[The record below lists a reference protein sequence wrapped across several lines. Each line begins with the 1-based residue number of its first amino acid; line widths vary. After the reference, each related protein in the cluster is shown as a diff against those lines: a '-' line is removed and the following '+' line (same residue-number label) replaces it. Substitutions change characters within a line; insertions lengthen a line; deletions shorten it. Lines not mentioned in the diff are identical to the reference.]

1 VENPVKLYNVIAIY
15 DVFCV
20 AETSEAARESLL
32 AWIEEGMKPSEIIGV
47 ETVRENSIR
56 DSWREQKPLVGA
68 DVSDADFKKIE
79 GKTTLEIFQHIYT
92 KRG

>member
-1 VENPVKLYNVIAIY
+1 MKLWNVIAVW
-15 DVFCV
+15 DCFAV

-32 AWIEEGMKPSEIIGV
+32 AWIAEGMKPSEIVGI

-79 GKTTLEIFQHIYT
+79 GKTALEIFQHIYT